1 MFNWQFAIKQHMVFN
16 TQRMVFKVFDFARK
30 AYFEIG
36 LHEITVASSIQLY
49 KLAQYGVFK
58 IEIIVRAIVVM
69 SLLRSI
75 KFQTVQNPSVSQYL
89 SIRAP
94 LMTQINY
101 ENVLSNLVHFARRWS
116 KKKFTSK
123 AHRSACCYSENWK
136 SISLLNTCKWAENIL
151 IFSVFNNNWSPGVG
165 PSSLATTISMEN
177 SLIGNGSNPKK
188 RKTNEKLCETIGYTP
203 SALDTEGGRLGKFT
217 SSESLR
223 RAKKRSFRC
232 LPSMGIKLIRLLKL
246 IAARRRS
253 RIRQKVHFN
262 WIPNLG
268 KLNWTRP
275 SAWKN
280 GPYVNWFGRA
290 FYVTEECFV

>member
-1 MFNWQFAIKQHMVFN
+1 MSGENSHFLSLQQ
-16 TQRMVFKVFDFARK
+16 
-30 AYFEIG
+30 
-36 LHEITVASSIQLY
+36 QL
-49 KLAQYGVFK
+49 
-58 IEIIVRAIVVM
+58 EPR
-69 SLLRSI
+69 
-75 KFQTVQNPSVSQYL
+75 
-89 SIRAP
+89 
-94 LMTQINY
+94 
-101 ENVLSNLVHFARRWS
+101 
-116 KKKFTSK
+116 
-123 AHRSACCYSENWK
+123 C
-136 SISLLNTCKWAENIL
+136 
-151 IFSVFNNNWSPGVG
+151 WSP
-165 PSSLATTISMEN
+165 PLATTISMEN

-188 RKTNEKLCETIGYTP
+188 KKNKWKALRNNRLHTICTRYRGGAARKIYFQRKFE
-203 SALDTEGGRLGKFT
+203 EG
-217 SSESLR
+217 
-223 RAKKRSFRC
+223 KKRSFRC